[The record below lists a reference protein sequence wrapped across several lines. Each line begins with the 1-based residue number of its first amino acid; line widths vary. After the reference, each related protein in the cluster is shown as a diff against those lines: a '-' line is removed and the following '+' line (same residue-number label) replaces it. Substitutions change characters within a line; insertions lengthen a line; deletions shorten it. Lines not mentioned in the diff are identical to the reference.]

1 MKPYSSIPE
10 TSKKSKDQMKHEQEL
25 KKKCE
30 KNRINMNDDITS
42 VEFVMRLSKNL
53 KLTEDFEKAA
63 DLTQ

>member
-1 MKPYSSIPE
+1 
-10 TSKKSKDQMKHEQEL
+10 
-25 KKKCE
+25 
-30 KNRINMNDDITS
+30 MNDDITS